1 MTERS
6 LADALLRPD
15 AVAIYGASAD
25 PAKNTGRPQRFLK
38 AHGYAGRVVPINPN
52 RDEVQGVPAYPTLA
66 EANAKGAG
74 GVEQALIMVPKRFV
88 LAAVEDCAA
97 AGVKVATIYSDG
109 FAETG
114 ADGMAEQKQIVAAAN
129 AGGMRII
136 GPNSMGTIDLNTP
149 MTLSINAILEMESL
163 PAGRLG
169 VISQSGSILGAMI
182 SRGAARGIGFSSL
195 LSIGNEADLGVGE
208 LMEILVDDG
217 NTDAILLFMEGIRD
231 AAALGRAARRAH
243 AAGKPVIAYKLGR
256 SDVGRELAV
265 SHSGAVAGP
274 DAAIDALLRHH
285 GIMRVD
291 MMETLLELPRL
302 ALGSE
307 PAQGPGRGKRVAVVT
322 TTGGGA
328 AMVVDRLGASGLELV
343 AAPDRLHARLA
354 EFGLDLGHGRLIDLT
369 MAGTREGVYGAALEV
384 LLTDDGIDAVVAVV
398 GSSGQFHPELAVAPI
413 VAAPK
418 TGKPLAA
425 FIAPDAPESLAG
437 LAAGGVAA
445 FRTPEAC
452 ADAVRTLLN
461 HEAPA
466 SIPDLARPE
475 IDIAG
480 AEPGTLD
487 EARSRRVMADLGIPV
502 SRALT
507 LSGPDAG
514 IPGGIFY
521 PVAAKVVS
529 PDLPHKTE
537 AGAVALGLNDAAALK
552 TAMAAIWGSAKSY
565 APDARLEGI
574 LVEPMVSA
582 VAEVLLGYRLDAEAG
597 PVVVLGMGG
606 VTTEIYEDAAVR
618 PAPVDEVQARA
629 MIADVKGLAVI
640 RGYRNL
646 PEGDVPALA
655 SAVSA
660 LSRLALLEGT
670 KVLEAEINP
679 LMVGRAGT
687 GVIAV
692 DALVR
697 LGA

>member
-1 MTERS
+1 MSDRS
-6 LADALLRPD
+6 LADALLRPE
-15 AVAIYGASAD
+15 AVAIYGASGD
-25 PAKNTGRPQRFLK
+25 PKKNTGRPQRFLK
-38 AHGYAGRVVPINPN
+38 AHGYTGRVVPINPN

-66 EANAKGAG
+66 DANAQGAG
-74 GVEQALIMVPKRFV
+74 GVEQALIMVPKHFV
-88 LAAVEDCAA
+88 LAAVVDCAA

-114 ADGMAEQKQIVAAAN
+114 ADGMAEQQRIVAAAH

-195 LSIGNEADLGVGE
+195 FSIGNEADLGVGE
-208 LMEILVDDG
+208 LMDILVDDD

-307 PAQGPGRGKRVAVVT
+307 PAKGKRVAVVT

-343 AAPDRLHARLA
+343 AAPERLHARLA

-425 FIAPDAPESLAG
+425 FIEPDAPESLAG
-437 LAAGGVAA
+437 LAAGEVAA

-461 HEAPA
+461 HEPPAP
-466 SIPDLARPE
+466 IPDLAPPN
-475 IDIAG
+475 IDLVG
-480 AEPGTLD
+480 AEAGTLD
-487 EARSRRVMADLGIPV
+487 EARSRQVMADLGIPV

-507 LSGPDAG
+507 LAGPDAD
-514 IPGGIFY
+514 IPGDLAY

-537 AGAVALGLNDAAALK
+537 AGAVALGLSDAAALK
-552 TAMAAIWGSAKSY
+552 AAMAEIWASAKAY
-565 APDARLEGI
+565 APDARFQGI

-618 PAPVDEVQARA
+618 PAPVDEAQARA
-629 MIADVKGLAVI
+629 MIEEVKGLAVI

-646 PEGDVPALA
+646 PEGDVAALA

-660 LSRLALLEGT
+660 MSRLALADGA

>member
-660 LSRLALLEGT
+660 LSRLALLQGT

>member
-1 MTERS
+1 MSERS

-15 AVAIYGASAD
+15 AVAIYGASGD
-25 PAKNTGRPQRFLK
+25 PGKNTGRPQRFLK

-114 ADGMAEQKQIVAAAN
+114 ADGMAEQQRIVAAAH

-149 MTLSINAILEMESL
+149 MTLSINAILEMETL

-307 PAQGPGRGKRVAVVT
+307 PARGKRVAVVT

-507 LSGPDAG
+507 LSGPDAD
-514 IPGGIFY
+514 IPGGLSY

-552 TAMAAIWGSAKSY
+552 TAMAAIWASAKSY

-618 PAPVDEVQARA
+618 PAPVDEAQARA

-646 PEGDVPALA
+646 PEGDVAALA
-655 SAVSA
+655 AAVSA
-660 LSRLALLEGT
+660 LSRLALADA